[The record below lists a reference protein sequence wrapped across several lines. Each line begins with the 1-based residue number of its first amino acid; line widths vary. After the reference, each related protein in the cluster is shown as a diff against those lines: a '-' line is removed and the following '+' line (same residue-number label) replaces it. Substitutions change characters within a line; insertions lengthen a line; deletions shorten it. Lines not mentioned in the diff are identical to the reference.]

1 MAYGLVHSYG
11 VHMVSAWHA
20 HGMCMACTWHVHGM
34 CTACA
39 MLHPAQLW
47 RDFAAEAAL
56 PPADIEPVAAWIERT
71 AKHMDGA
78 ATGDLAYFLD
88 ADLGVLG
95 KPPATY
101 AAYARQIRLEYCHV
115 SPAVFPAARAQ
126 AMEGFLQAE
135 RLYFTDE
142 AHAQF
147 EASARHNVASEI
159 RRLRALGAS

>member
-1 MAYGLVHSYG
+1 MHG
-11 VHMVSAWHA
+11 V
-20 HGMCMACTWHVHGM
+20 CM
-34 CTACA
+34 
-39 MLHPAQLW
+39 LYPAQLW

-78 ATGDLAYFLD
+78 ATGDLAHFLD